1 MAYFIITSM
10 AYYQIYIKV
19 SKDELQSIIVQL
31 SVNMIYFFKLLKKRE
46 PWQFSRKKP
55 QIEVPW
61 AAAVQLIASQ
71 YSSWGRILA
80 KTLA

>member
-10 AYYQIYIKV
+10 AAYYQKYLKI
-19 SKDELQSIIVQL
+19 SKDELQSIIVQF
-31 SVNMIYFFKLLKKRE
+31 SVNMIFFFKLLKKGE

-61 AAAVQLIASQ
+61 AAAVQLNTAAGEGSSQ
-71 YSSWGRILA
+71 
-80 KTLA
+80 KH